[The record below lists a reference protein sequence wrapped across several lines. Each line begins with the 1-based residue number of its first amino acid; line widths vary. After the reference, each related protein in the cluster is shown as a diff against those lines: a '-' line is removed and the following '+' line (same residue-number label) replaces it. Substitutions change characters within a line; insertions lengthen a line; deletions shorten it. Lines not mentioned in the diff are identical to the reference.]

1 MEKEVAD
8 TEKEVADWATEEAEA
23 VELVM
28 VNLGEALPESP
39 KTAKRFTQSQ
49 KLVGAHR
56 ANLHVRTMT

>member
-8 TEKEVADWATEEAEA
+8 TEEVADWATEEAEA

-39 KTAKRFTQSQ
+39 KT
-49 KLVGAHR
+49 
-56 ANLHVRTMT
+56 VRNDLLKVRSW

>member
-39 KTAKRFTQSQ
+39 KT
-49 KLVGAHR
+49 
-56 ANLHVRTMT
+56 VRKDLLKVRSW

>member
-39 KTAKRFTQSQ
+39 ITRK
-49 KLVGAHR
+49 HR
-56 ANLHVRTMT
+56 HEHDRYPLH